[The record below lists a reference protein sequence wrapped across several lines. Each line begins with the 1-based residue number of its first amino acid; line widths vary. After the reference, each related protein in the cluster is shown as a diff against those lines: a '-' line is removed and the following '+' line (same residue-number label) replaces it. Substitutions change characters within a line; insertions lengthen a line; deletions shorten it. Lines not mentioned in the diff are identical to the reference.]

1 MCLLTRDEAEQ
12 FYACHR
18 QQPFFVQLI
27 DFITSG
33 RIVAME
39 LLLEGSSIPQPSS
52 SACARH
58 CAHRACDQTL
68 CNMTGGHAHVS
79 L

>member
-12 FYACHR
+12 FYACHQ

-27 DFITSG
+27 DFMTSG

-39 LLLEGSSIPQPSS
+39 LLSEGTSTPEPS

-58 CAHRACDQTL
+58 CAHRACDQT
-68 CNMTGGHAHVS
+68 
-79 L
+79 